1 MLDRKQFTFYRSF
14 WEAIRVLPKK
24 DRLPIL
30 EAIISYALDGA
41 EPSSLTQSQMAFFSL
56 VRPNLDT
63 ARRKASGGSAKTS
76 DEDTDK
82 ITARQRKD
90 TANKKEKE
98 KEKEVEIEKE
108 GEKEKEDSGKIAARP
123 SGKEFLQFWDAYPS
137 KIDKGAAWEAWKELH
152 PGPQTV
158 RQIMDALAVWKKSSQ
173 WTEDGGRFIPGAA
186 KFLSKGYY
194 ESPPRPVE
202 CAVAPRQFDEEEKA
216 AIRRMM
222 AESSGEVAP

>member
-14 WEAIRVLPKK
+14 WEAIRVLPKR

-63 ARRKASGGSAKTS
+63 ARRKASGGSVKTS
-76 DEDTDK
+76 EEDTDK
-82 ITARQRKD
+82 ITVRQRKD

-98 KEKEVEIEKE
+98 KEEEIEKEKE

-194 ESPPRPVE
+194 ESPPRPV
-202 CAVAPRQFDEEEKA
+202 ADAAAPRQMDEEEKA
-216 AIRRMM
+216 AIRRLM
-222 AESSGEVAP
+222 AEPPGEVAL